1 MEKNTRTNKILIHA
15 GATTLVF
22 VLLAAL
28 AGSQG
33 AARFFMG
40 FLVFPAVAF
49 ADSYIY
55 SKSEDFGVIL
65 PVVHT
70 LVATII
76 LLIIR
81 LGFWV
86 ILTLILTL
94 IVAAVGSYMGAK
106 NQKLSDKVTK

>member
-1 MEKNTRTNKILIHA
+1 MGKNTRTNKILIHA
-15 GATTLVF
+15 GITALVF
-22 VLLAAL
+22 ILLAAL

-70 LVATII
+70 IVATLV
-76 LLIIR
+76 LLIMR
-81 LGFWV
+81 LGFWI
-86 ILTLILTL
+86 ILTLIITL
-94 IVAAVGSYMGAK
+94 IAAAAGSYLGAK
-106 NQKLSDKVTK
+106 NQKLSDKITK